1 MELSRRSFLRLTAAG
16 ALVTPFGF
24 DLRQAQA
31 QSRSFKI
38 ARTVETRSICPYCS
52 VSCGVIVH
60 TRGDGKNI
68 RREIIHVE
76 GDPDHPIN
84 KGTLCPKGATLKH
97 YVMNDRR
104 LLNVLH
110 RAPGASEW
118 KPMPWEEAI
127 DRMARLIKR
136 TRDAGFIERDAEG
149 RTVNRLETIA
159 AIGGCT
165 DTNEFNWLFQK
176 TARALGIVHLEQQSR
191 I

>member
-1 MELSRRSFLRLTAAG
+1 VSTLTRRGFLALSAGGVLGFNLTAA
-16 ALVTPFGF
+16 AAAA
-24 DLRQAQA
+24 R
-31 QSRSFKI
+31 RFKI

-60 TRGDGKNI
+60 TRGDGRNTQ
-68 RREIIHVE
+68 RQLVHVE

-84 KGTLCPKGATLKH
+84 QGTLCPKGATLKH
-97 YVMNDRR
+97 YVANDRR
-104 LLNVLH
+104 LSAVH
-110 RAPGASEW
+110 VREPGADRW
-118 KPMPWEEAI
+118 KEIGWDEAI
-127 DRMARLIKR
+127 ERIARRIKA
-136 TRDAGFIERDAEG
+136 TRDADFVAADAAG
-149 RTVNRLETIA
+149 RTVNRWESVA